1 LGVGTLCSLLLNPR
15 EKDAH
20 TTFFLILNLLQMI

>member
-1 LGVGTLCSLLLNPR
+1 LGVGAFCSLLRKPG
-15 EKDAH
+15 EKDSH